1 MLILQQPIA
10 CGKTLYTLPP
20 VLLLCY
26 EEKSQRTLKKTENNK
41 KNQAYKML
49 KIVKTKL
56 EMYAT
61 GTSLLAHKNEGNMH

>member
-1 MLILQQPIA
+1 MKKNPRE
-10 CGKTLYTLPP
+10 PWN
-20 VLLLCY
+20 
-26 EEKSQRTLKKTENNK
+26 KTENNK
-41 KNQAYKML
+41 KPQAYKML